1 MAINASIATVGL
13 VKFDGTGNFGL
24 WQRRVKDLL
33 VQQGLVKAL
42 YEKTKKPEK
51 MTDKEWEELDMKAVS
66 TIRLLLAD
74 EVMYD
79 VMEENSTTG
88 IWLNLEKRYM
98 SKSLMNKLHLKQK
111 LYGLKMTEG
120 VDLRQHINTFKQI
133 ISDMLRIDIKFE
145 DEDKA
150 MMLLTSLP
158 ASYEHLVTTLLYGKE
173 TLELEEVS
181 GALLDHYQRKH
192 KDSAESSGEGLVVKG
207 YQDRGRKKDKDEKSA
222 RGRSKSKSK
231 TVKCFKCQKKGHM
244 KRDCPEWNK
253 GKEESSTSVN
263 VVADSESDGD
273 MLSVSSSTDGL
284 NNSWLLDSACSFHV
298 TPHRNWFDTY
308 RSINCGSVQMG
319 NDATCTIIGMGTI
332 KIKMSDG
339 VVRTLEEGAMVVM
352 TGQKISS
359 NVYKLLGNTILGGVA
374 AVAESEDD
382 DTLLWHMRL
391 GHMSERGIRELHK
404 RNLLTEIK
412 SCKLDFCKYCIMG
425 KQCRVRFKTATHK
438 TKGILDY
445 MHSDIWGPVRTPS
458 KGGAQYFMSFID
470 DYSRKAWVYFLKN
483 KSEAFAKFK
492 IWKAEVEN
500 QTGRKIKCLRTDNGT
515 EYRDGD
521 FLKFCKEHGIKRH
534 FTVRKT
540 PQQNGVAERLNRTIT
555 ETARCLRLNAELPK
569 IFWAEAVD
577 MACYI
582 INRSPRVALDGK
594 VAEEV
599 WTGQEVDYSF
609 MRIFGCPAYVHI
621 SGEDRSKLD
630 PKSKKCIFLGF
641 KKGVK
646 GYKLWDPVAQKVVI
660 SRDVVFD
667 EKSMT
672 KAFKEEKSQA
682 VITLVDQQCRWSL
695 MNWSLS
701 QMRNLT
707 VMIKNKDS
715 TRSDR
720 PKRNKRPPVRYG
732 FEDLVSYALLTSS
745 EDPSTF
751 QEAIESSEKDKWM
764 EAMVEENE
772 SLSKNK
778 TWELTELPKGK
789 KPIGCKWVFKKK
801 EAVSEKEGER
811 FKARLVAK
819 GYSQR
824 HGIDY
829 NEVFSPVV
837 KHTSIRA
844 VLALVADQDL
854 ELEQLDVKT
863 AFLHGNLEEEI
874 FMEQPEGF
882 KQPGTENL
890 VCRLKKSLY
899 GLKQSPRTV
908 SMCEVNRLKSLL
920 HKEFEMKDLG
930 AAKKILGMEIHRDR
944 GARKLW
950 LSQKNYIRK
959 VLEKFSMLD
968 AKPVS
973 TPLANHFRLS
983 GSQCPKNEEEIENM
997 SKVPYASAVGCLM
1010 YAMVCTK
1017 PDLAHAVSTVSK
1029 YMANPGREH
1038 WNAVKWIFRYL
1049 KGTAKHE
1056 ILFSRQPGTNSV
1068 VGYVDADY
1076 AGEVD
1081 DRRSTTGYVFTLSG
1095 GPICWKS
1102 TLQSIVAMSTTE
1114 AEYMAVAEAAKE
1126 ALWLKGLVKE
1136 LGLNQGG
1143 VQMHCDSQS
1152 AIYLAKNQVYHA
1164 RTKHIDVRFHKIREL
1179 IVTGDIVL
1187 EKVHTSENA
1196 ADMLTKPV
1204 TTTKFKHCL
1213 DLVNVSSL

>member
-33 VQQGLVKAL
+33 VQQ
-42 YEKTKKPEK
+42 
-51 MTDKEWEELDMKAVS
+51 
-66 TIRLLLAD
+66 D

-79 VMEENSTTG
+79 VMEENSTAG

-98 SKSLMNKLHLKQK
+98 SKSLTNKLHLKQK

-120 VDLRQHINTFKQI
+120 ADLRQHINTFKQI

-150 MMLLTSLP
+150 MMLLTSLS

-207 YQDRGRKKDKDEKSA
+207 YQDRGRKKDKDDKSA

-308 RSINCGSVQMG
+308 RSINCGSVRMG

-339 VVRTLEEGAMVVM
+339 VVRTLEKVRHIPDMRKNLISLGTLDSKGYSYKSENGIMKVSKGAMVVM

-359 NVYKLLGNTILGGVA
+359 NVYKLLGNTILDGVV

-391 GHMSERGIRELHK
+391 GHMSECGMRELHK
-404 RNLLTEIK
+404 RNLLIGIK

-445 MHSDIWGPVRTPS
+445 VHSDIWGPVRTPS

-521 FLKFCKEHGIKRH
+521 FLKFCEEHGPSQK
-534 FTVRKT
+534 
-540 PQQNGVAERLNRTIT
+540 
-555 ETARCLRLNAELPK
+555 TARCLRLNAELPK

-599 WTGQEVDYSF
+599 WIGQEVDYSF

-682 VITLVDQQCRWSL
+682 AESSNNIGRSTVQVELDELESQSNEEPHSNDQEQ
-695 MNWSLS
+695 
-701 QMRNLT
+701 
-707 VMIKNKDS
+707 DS

-720 PKRNKRPPVRYG
+720 PKRNKRPPVR
-732 FEDLVSYALLTSS
+732 
-745 EDPSTF
+745 
-751 QEAIESSEKDKWM
+751 
-764 EAMVEENE
+764 
-772 SLSKNK
+772 
-778 TWELTELPKGK
+778 LPKGK

-829 NEVFSPVV
+829 DEVFSPVV
-837 KHTSIRA
+837 RHTSIRA

-882 KQPGTENL
+882 KQLGTENL

-899 GLKQSPRTV
+899 GLKQSPRQWYKRFDSYMIQIGYTRCEYDCCV
-908 SMCEVNRLKSLL
+908 YVRILEDGSYIFLLLYVDDMLIAAKSMCEVNRLKSLL

-930 AAKKILGMEIHRDR
+930 AAKKILGMEIRRDR

-1010 YAMVCTK
+1010 YAMVCTR
-1017 PDLAHAVSTVSK
+1017 PDLAHAVSTVSR

-1049 KGTAKHE
+1049 KGTAEHG
-1056 ILFSRQPGTNSV
+1056 ILFSRQPRTNSV

-1081 DRRSTTGYVFTLSG
+1081 DRRSTT
-1095 GPICWKS
+1095 
-1102 TLQSIVAMSTTE
+1102 
-1114 AEYMAVAEAAKE
+1114 AAKE

-1204 TTTKFKHCL
+1204 TTAKFKHCL

>member
-42 YEKTKKPEK
+42 YGKTKKPEK
-51 MTDKEWEELDMKAVS
+51 MTDDEWEELDMKAVS

-79 VMEENSTTG
+79 VMEENSTAG

-98 SKSLMNKLHLKQK
+98 SKSLTNKLHLKQK

-120 VDLRQHINTFKQI
+120 ADLRQHINTFKQI

-207 YQDRGRKKDKDEKSA
+207 YQDRGRKKDKDDKSA

-244 KRDCPEWNK
+244 KRECPEWNK

-308 RSINCGSVQMG
+308 RSINCGSVRMG
-319 NDATCTIIGMGTI
+319 NDAACTIIEMGTI

-339 VVRTLEEGAMVVM
+339 VVRTLEEVRHIPDMRKNLISLGTLDSKGYSYKSENGIMKVSKGAMVVM

-374 AVAESEDD
+374 AVVESEDD

-391 GHMSERGIRELHK
+391 GHISERGMRELHK
-404 RNLLTEIK
+404 RNLLTGIK
-412 SCKLDFCKYCIMG
+412 SCKLDFSKYCIMG

-445 MHSDIWGPVRTPS
+445 VHSDIWGPMRTPS
-458 KGGAQYFMSFID
+458 KGGAQYFMSFIN
-470 DYSRKAWVYFLKN
+470 DYSRKVWVYFLKN

-521 FLKFCKEHGIKRH
+521 FLKFCEEH
-534 FTVRKT
+534 
-540 PQQNGVAERLNRTIT
+540 
-555 ETARCLRLNAELPK
+555 
-569 IFWAEAVD
+569 VD

-641 KKGVK
+641 KKWIK

-682 VITLVDQQCRWSL
+682 AESSNNIGRSTMQVELNELESQSNEEPHSNDQEQ
-695 MNWSLS
+695 
-701 QMRNLT
+701 
-707 VMIKNKDS
+707 DS

-720 PKRNKRPPVRYG
+720 PKHNKRPPVRYG

-745 EDPSTF
+745 EDPSIF

-801 EAVSEKEGER
+801 GS
-811 FKARLVAK
+811 
-819 GYSQR
+819 
-824 HGIDY
+824 
-829 NEVFSPVV
+829 
-837 KHTSIRA
+837 SIRKRRGKIQGTI
-844 VLALVADQDL
+844 DQDL

-899 GLKQSPRTV
+899 GLKQSPRQWYK
-908 SMCEVNRLKSLL
+908 RLKSLL

-950 LSQKNYIRK
+950 LSQKNYIKK

-983 GSQCPKNEEEIENM
+983 GSQCPKNSEEIENM

-1010 YAMVCTK
+1010 YAMICTR
-1017 PDLAHAVSTVSK
+1017 PDLAHAVSTVSR

-1049 KGTAKHE
+1049 KGTAEHE
-1056 ILFSRQPGTNSV
+1056 ILFSRQSGTNSV

-1102 TLQSIVAMSTTE
+1102 TLQSIVAMSTAE
-1114 AEYMAVAEAAKE
+1114 VEYMAVAEAAKE
-1126 ALWLKGLVKE
+1126 AL
-1136 LGLNQGG
+1136 
-1143 VQMHCDSQS
+1143 
-1152 AIYLAKNQVYHA
+1152 
-1164 RTKHIDVRFHKIREL
+1164 
-1179 IVTGDIVL
+1179 
-1187 EKVHTSENA
+1187 
-1196 ADMLTKPV
+1196 
-1204 TTTKFKHCL
+1204 
-1213 DLVNVSSL
+1213 